1 MKKLSALIICFFMVV
16 TCMLTGCA
24 GFSINKIKY
33 YNEIVATVDE
43 EKITRYDLITAYNSY
58 GQSYYVSQKGETE
71 QEAMESTLN
80 LLIDRELL
88 YQYAI
93 DNKST
98 FGIEPYQVNAIIEDM
113 FDSLD
118 DQMEDYKTTAKKI
131 LNIKIEKDDETSETK
146 DEEQA
151 FPISNYKYTPR
162 AKVINNKI
170 VYDLDIDKNYTA
182 LIGETFL
189 QDFEQDGIIEEIQN
203 KYIAR
208 LTTKLEET
216 EKENATALKNKM
228 LSLFA
233 DDLIN
238 YEYYLRDDDGK
249 AFDKITKNLISRYI
263 ERTFTSQIK
272 SQYLEN
278 IRTHY
283 LDNEVL
289 DIDKLL
295 TKYQDMANDSYTK
308 YVNKLDI
315 YKKDMKSTSTETD
328 KIFYHPTFSD
338 DTKFGYFAHTL
349 FKFSEDEKDEDGNI
363 VKKGQVT
370 LIKELNKDDDD
381 YDTQY
386 ANIIAQTVVDERNI
400 KTGKVIGTKTLNQVI
415 DEYNDIRDLSDDVK
429 LDEFVKFM
437 FRYTGDTATL
447 NANMPYVVG
456 NNGNSGMEQAFTD
469 EAVKLMAKPA
479 GSMSEFDINDIDSM
493 CITSYGIHLIYFIGD
508 VGMTDTPISQVEY
521 AFISDSNTSNSLNLY
536 EKTLNPL
543 TGETYFDMLF
553 DTVYP
558 ASSAEETYTSNTGYS
573 AHEEDL
579 IETSELS
586 HKVVINRTKLDSTKA
601 SL

>member
-1 MKKLSALIICFFMVV
+1 MKKLSALIICLFMVV

-71 QEAMESTLN
+71 QQAMESTLN

-113 FDSLD
+113 FVSLD
-118 DQMEDYKTTAKKI
+118 EQMDDYKTTAKKI
-131 LNIKIEKDDETSETK
+131 LNIKIEKDDETSDTK
-146 DEEQA
+146 EEQA
-151 FPISNYKYTPR
+151 FPISNYRYSPR
-162 AKVINNKI
+162 AKVVNNKI

-249 AFDKITKNLISRYI
+249 AFDKITKNLIYRYI

-308 YVNKLDI
+308 YVNKLNL

-363 VKKGQVT
+363 IKKGQVT

-400 KTGKVIGTKTLNQVI
+400 ETGKVIGTKTLNQVI
-415 DEYNDIRDLSDDVK
+415 DEYNAIRELSDDVK

-493 CITSYGIHLIYFIGD
+493 CVTSYGIHLIYFIGD

-536 EKTLNPL
+536 KKTLNPL

-573 AHEEDL
+573 AHEESL

-586 HKVVINRTKLDSTKA
+586 HKVDIFRTKLDSTKA